1 RHDRQHRRQ
10 EGDDVGRPHRAGRV
24 VPGGAERDDQEEA
37 EEDARA
43 READTD
49 LVEELDE
56 LLVLLLAKLLAVHAA
71 TIALATVSS
80 RGTRSRQPRA
90 SPTGAARRA
99 RRARLVDA
107 VRGDATSPA
116 VAVLKTDLARIT
128 RPIPV

>member
-1 RHDRQHRRQ
+1 PLLVALPPAEAVVHGGRHERHDRQHRRQ
-10 EGDDVGRPHRAGRV
+10 EGDDVGRPHCAGPV

-90 SPTGAARRA
+90 SPTGAELHPRERHAEH
-99 RRARLVDA
+99 
-107 VRGDATSPA
+107 
-116 VAVLKTDLARIT
+116 VA
-128 RPIPV
+128 